1 MLSAYYA
8 YLGVSISSKG
18 LGLHIREQSHSEQS
32 QILTTYARKPH
43 PPRTIGGARKIP
55 RRVMRNPLSFPV
67 APG

>member
-18 LGLHIREQSHSEQS
+18 LGLHIREQS